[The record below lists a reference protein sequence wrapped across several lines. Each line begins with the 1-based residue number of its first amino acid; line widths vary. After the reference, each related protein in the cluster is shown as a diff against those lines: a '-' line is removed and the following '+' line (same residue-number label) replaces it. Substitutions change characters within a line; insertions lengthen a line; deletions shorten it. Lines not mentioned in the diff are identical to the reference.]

1 MGTPA
6 TRAKNKYQAK
16 KYDRHSLLIPKGRK
30 EIYQAAADASGQSL
44 TAYIIEAIEQRMER
58 EGRA

>member
-1 MGTPA
+1 MGTSA

-16 KYDRHSLLIPKGRK
+16 KYDRHNLLIPKGRK
-30 EIYQAAADASGQSL
+30 EIYQAAAAATGESL
-44 TAYIIEAIEQRMER
+44 TAYIIKAIEQRMER